1 MPDIADL
8 DVDGTAIA
16 YDSSTPLIE
25 IDNLKDNLLHVSV
38 ALTIQRLT
46 NDGTKEIKDAQIKT
60 QIVSENANALSWLFN
75 KGIDFF
81 RKTSTESIMEK
92 YKIDPNKKNSIN
104 TLKAFA
110 AAIPVKHLFGTTYEK
125 YRKVVSGKVESWVS
139 NYLKRLSELN
149 SICES
154 KVQWKINDE
163 IFHEDYNHLFNGI
176 DLQKNDL
183 KQINTLHKNIANDI
197 NQEIE
202 LLSGKKDNLQIKR
215 RSKK

>member
-1 MPDIADL
+1 MR
-8 DVDGTAIA
+8 
-16 YDSSTPLIE
+16 
-25 IDNLKDNLLHVSV
+25 
-38 ALTIQRLT
+38 Q
-46 NDGTKEIKDAQIKT
+46 Q
-60 QIVSENANALSWLFN
+60 F
-75 KGIDFF
+75 
-81 RKTSTESIMEK
+81 
-92 YKIDPNKKNSIN
+92 
-104 TLKAFA
+104 
-110 AAIPVKHLFGTTYEK
+110 PVKHLFGTTYEK

-202 LLSGKKDNLQIKR
+202 LLSGKKDNLPNKETIEKIETLSKAISDIFGQIRILNNAIEQESEYQTNKKDSEKIKASPLHWKMLIISTILISYQSLIRFLVESQIFR
-215 RSKK
+215 RMLKSLRKILI